1 MQGKRVKKDTVRLP
15 EASGDRFSESSVG
28 KSILHLGESTVAGV
42 GVELIQQGLSANTA
56 HHLNAQSNSDKQFHW
71 SCIGQNGATTN
82 ELLTNA
88 DVQQQIKALDGAPD
102 ILLITVGVNDTTGFV
117 STKDWHNNLEKLVDA
132 VASEKTEVFFTAV
145 PSMHRF
151 PALPTPLNWLL
162 GARAKLLDEHLKSL
176 CENKGWCYIA
186 AEIALQPEWMAKDGY
201 HPNADG
207 YRIWGEKIATT
218 ILTHSR

>member
-15 EASGDRFSESSVG
+15 EASGDRYSLNSVG

-56 HHLNAQSNSDKQFHW
+56 QYLNEQSNSDKQFHW

-82 ELLTNA
+82 DLLTNA
-88 DVQQQIKALDGAPD
+88 DVQQQIKALDCAPD
-102 ILLITVGVNDTTGFV
+102 ILLITMGVNDTTGFV
-117 STKDWHNNLEKLVDA
+117 STKDWHNNLEKLVDT

-162 GARAKLLDEHLKSL
+162 GARAKLLDEHLRSL
-176 CENKGWCYIA
+176 CGNRGWCYIA
-186 AEIALQPEWMAKDGY
+186 AEIALQPEWMAEDGY

-207 YRIWGEKIATT
+207 YRVWGEKIATK